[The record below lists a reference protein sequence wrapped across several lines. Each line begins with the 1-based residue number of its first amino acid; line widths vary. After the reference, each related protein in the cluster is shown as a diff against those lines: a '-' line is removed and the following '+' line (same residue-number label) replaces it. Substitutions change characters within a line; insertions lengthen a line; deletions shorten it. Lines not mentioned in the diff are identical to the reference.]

1 MNTIRMAAWALFAC
15 TTTAAMA
22 EGPLSY
28 PDPEDRP
35 AAASTSAL
43 TRAEVMA
50 EFRRARDEGEL
61 ALNEEDSGSFWLA
74 LLGWRT
80 VGATRMAQ
88 VRVLAARD

>member
-15 TTTAAMA
+15 TTSAAWA

-28 PDPEDRP
+28 PDAEDRP
-35 AAASTSAL
+35 AAVSTSAL

-50 EFRRARDEGEL
+50 EFRRARGEGEL

-74 LLGWRT
+74 SVGWRT
-80 VGATRMAQ
+80 AGATRLAQ
-88 VRVLAARD
+88 ARVLAARD